1 MLETQMGGTIAIIES
16 VGANNKVVFLQ
27 TNSRVK
33 NIYIFIYIALLKFD
47 FALYMDFFWTRHFVQ
62 VHLLNKKQNSLL
74 TPEEIM
80 QLLINTNIESVN
92 HIAPT

>member
-33 NIYIFIYIALLKFD
+33 NMIALLKFD
-47 FALYMDFFWTRHFVQ
+47 FALYMDFFLTRHFVQ

>member
-33 NIYIFIYIALLKFD
+33 NMIALLKFD
-47 FALYMDFFWTRHFVQ
+47 FALYMDFLTRHFVQ
-62 VHLLNKKQNSLL
+62 VHLLNKKHNSLL

-80 QLLINTNIESVN
+80 QLLINTNIESVTHSTN
-92 HIAPT
+92 LMYLVM

>member
-33 NIYIFIYIALLKFD
+33 NMIALLKFD
-47 FALYMDFFWTRHFVQ
+47 FALYMDFLTRHFIQ
-62 VHLLNKKQNSLL
+62 VHLLNKKHNSLL

-80 QLLINTNIESVN
+80 QLLINTNIESVTHSTN
-92 HIAPT
+92 LMYLVM